1 MSNTRIE
8 LLKKVDVSKPAAD
21 KNYQQMIVTHTDL
34 VNGNTDGKKLFDF
47 TAKAVWGTL
56 LAANPGDVFE
66 VERKKNEKGY
76 WEWIGISASTKAAT
90 DAAPQTA
97 TSPTTSAARPANAVG
112 KATERVG
119 SWETPEERALKQVY
133 IVRQSSIA
141 NAIAL
146 LAVEGPGITPDV
158 EWVIATAKTFE
169 NYVFDGVATLT
180 NDQPE

>member
-1 MSNTRIE
+1 
-8 LLKKVDVSKPAAD
+8 
-21 KNYQQMIVTHTDL
+21 
-34 VNGNTDGKKLFDF
+34 
-47 TAKAVWGTL
+47 
-56 LAANPGDVFE
+56 
-66 VERKKNEKGY
+66 
-76 WEWIGISASTKAAT
+76 
-90 DAAPQTA
+90 
-97 TSPTTSAARPANAVG
+97 
-112 KATERVG
+112 VG